1 MKDPTQTSGPS
12 SRESRTPERTEKDTR
27 RPALSV
33 VVLCYR
39 SEERIIPY
47 LQQME
52 KELSAEGVTDE
63 ELVLVGNYV
72 RGSGDRTPDVIRK
85 LAEKNPKIVPVTLE
99 KQGMMGWDVM
109 TGLAAA
115 RGEAVALIDG
125 DGQMPSSDI
134 TRLYRVLRS
143 GEVDFAKTFRV
154 KRFDGTS
161 RRVVSRCYNVIF
173 HLLFPGTPFRDIN
186 SKPKLIARRA
196 LEQMHLT
203 CKGWF
208 SDGEIMLEVRR
219 LNLSFADVPTVFHEN
234 EWRASFVSAWTAL
247 EILGYMLLYRLK
259 YWFGRRPQTNGPG
272 TSTS

>member
-1 MKDPTQTSGPS
+1 MRNAGQNYEPSHPRVRPSG
-12 SRESRTPERTEKDTR
+12 DGDDATR

-39 SEERIIPY
+39 SEDRIIPY
-47 LQQME
+47 VEQME
-52 KELSAEGVTDE
+52 KELSEEGITDE
-63 ELVLVGNYV
+63 ELVLVGNYFP
-72 RGSGDRTPDVIRK
+72 GSSDRTPDVVRE
-85 LAEKNPKIVPVTLE
+85 LARKNPKIVPVTLA

-134 TRLYRVLRS
+134 TRLYRILRS
-143 GEVDFAKTFRV
+143 GEVDFAKTFRI
-154 KRFDGTS
+154 KRFDGTY
-161 RRVVSRCYNVIF
+161 RRVISRCYNILF

-196 LEQMHLT
+196 LEQMNLT

-208 SDGEIMLEVRR
+208 SDGEIMLEVQR

-234 EWRASFVSAWTAL
+234 EWRASFVSVWTAF
-247 EILGYMLLYRLK
+247 EILGYMLLYRLE
-259 YWFGRRPQTNGPG
+259 YWFRRRRQAAQER
-272 TSTS
+272 